1 MKPKR
6 KMNRIKIQ
14 YNKSLIVLICL
25 LLAPTFFSGCGT
37 AHFIR
42 EGIGKKAKTKFE
54 VLHPEMPDPMIHWIE
69 YPNPT
74 ETALTL
80 NPQAP
85 NCEKFRFFVNPTK
98 SDPHELSDQLEEVE
112 LIKLRNEKEKQNLW
126 NFVPPD
132 RCAVLLTV
140 GYSDFVGLSASTRS
154 GVFLKHE
161 ISFQKDIEGIPPALI
176 TAAAGPFHD
185 VMYTP
190 LYLTFVLVDAA
201 VASPDDITVVFD
213 FPDGRRMETKLTY
226 DEASRILKGHFFR
239 SDSVE
244 FGFMFSRL
252 ANFWLHAALIKL
264 RLDFSIQGIQTDPD
278 SPFMRTS
285 IQSIDKFRG
294 SWLYQVD
301 NSKVENN
308 LTEAVRIKPGSVIRF
323 YVGSN

>member
-42 EGIGKKAKTKFE
+42 EGIGKKAKIKFE
-54 VLHPEMPDPMIHWIE
+54 VLHPEIPDPMIHWIE

-80 NPQAP
+80 NPQALD
-85 NCEKFRFFVNPTK
+85 CEKFRFFINPTK

-161 ISFQKDIEGIPPALI
+161 ISLLY
-176 TAAAGPFHD
+176 PF
-185 VMYTP
+185 
-190 LYLTFVLVDAA
+190 
-201 VASPDDITVVFD
+201 
-213 FPDGRRMETKLTY
+213 EK
-226 DEASRILKGHFFR
+226 
-239 SDSVE
+239 
-244 FGFMFSRL
+244 
-252 ANFWLHAALIKL
+252 
-264 RLDFSIQGIQTDPD
+264 
-278 SPFMRTS
+278 
-285 IQSIDKFRG
+285 KFRA
-294 SWLYQVD
+294 LRKLLIVLMR
-301 NSKVENN
+301 KVQQSHCN
-308 LTEAVRIKPGSVIRF
+308 LL
-323 YVGSN
+323 